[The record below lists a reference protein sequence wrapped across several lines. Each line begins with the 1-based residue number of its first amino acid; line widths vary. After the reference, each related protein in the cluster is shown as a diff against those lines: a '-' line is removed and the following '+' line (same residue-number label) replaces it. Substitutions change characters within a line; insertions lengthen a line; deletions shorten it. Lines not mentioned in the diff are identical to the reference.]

1 MSENNKSQ
9 ENQKRQFDE
18 DQNKKLLRCSEKK
31 DMTEWNEWRKDNKEI
46 SVLLERANLM
56 GAHLEGAY
64 LIEAH
69 LERTNLIGAHL
80 ERANLVGAHLEGAN
94 LGEAHLE
101 RAYLGEAHLEG
112 AILMGAHLEGAILAK
127 AHLERANLGEAHLEG
142 ANLIGADLE
151 CASLAKAH
159 LEGANLND
167 ANLEGASLAEAHL
180 EGAEL
185 RETNLEGADC
195 SSAILDGKTL
205 IWNCNIN
212 EETDF
217 TGTGLDSARVE
228 PRLKVK
234 LQGNIRRKQW
244 EEWYEEGSKLKQ
256 QYKKL
261 IVKPF
266 WWVSDYGRSTG
277 RIVGCFFGL
286 SIMFAFFYYLF
297 GLIDGQGI
305 IANLFVDYN
314 AQTSNLIP
322 INPYIVP
329 VRAIYFSIVTMTTLG
344 FGDMYA
350 QPGSYLGHILLM
362 IQVLLGYIL
371 LGALVT
377 RFAILFT
384 SSGPEKG

>member
-69 LERTNLIGAHL
+69 LERTNLIG
-80 ERANLVGAHLEGAN
+80 
-94 LGEAHLE
+94 AHLE

-266 WWVSDYGRSTG
+266 
-277 RIVGCFFGL
+277 
-286 SIMFAFFYYLF
+286 
-297 GLIDGQGI
+297 LISV
-305 IANLFVDYN
+305 NYN
-314 AQTSNLIP
+314 TRLTTIKIP
-322 INPYIVP
+322 EI
-329 VRAIYFSIVTMTTLG
+329 
-344 FGDMYA
+344 
-350 QPGSYLGHILLM
+350 
-362 IQVLLGYIL
+362 
-371 LGALVT
+371 
-377 RFAILFT
+377 
-384 SSGPEKG
+384 

>member
-46 SVLLERANLM
+46 SVLLEDAKL
-56 GAHLEGAY
+56 GE
-64 LIEAH
+64 
-69 LERTNLIGAHL
+69 
-80 ERANLVGAHLEGAN
+80 AHLEGAN

-101 RAYLGEAHLEG
+101 RANL
-112 AILMGAHLEGAILAK
+112 IGAHLE
-127 AHLERANLGEAHLEG
+127 R
-142 ANLIGADLE
+142 
-151 CASLAKAH
+151 ASLAKAH

-167 ANLEGASLAEAHL
+167 ANLEGANLGEAHL
-180 EGAEL
+180 EGAIL
-185 RETNLEGADC
+185 AKANLEGANC
-195 SSAILDGKTL
+195 STAILDGKTL
-205 IWNCNIN
+205 IWDCNID

-228 PRLKVK
+228 PRLKVT
-234 LQGNIRRKQW
+234 LQGNIKRKQW
-244 EEWYEEGSKLKQ
+244 EKWYEEGSNFKQ

-261 IVKPF
+261 IVKSF

-286 SIMFAFFYYLF
+286 SIIFALLYYFLGF
-297 GLIDGQGI
+297 IDGQGI
-305 IANLFVDYN
+305 IANLFVDHN
-314 AQTSNLIP
+314 TQSGNP
-322 INPYIVP
+322 ITISPFIIP

-350 QPGSYLGHILLM
+350 QAGSYLGHILLT
-362 IQVLLGYIL
+362 IQVLLGYVL